1 MLYITQFCLKNF
13 SITAVYFQ
21 ANLISLFRNTLN
33 EVIKLHDQH
42 YVYENNS
49 ALYHLQKPITGQ
61 DIRLREKSFRQTE
74 QNKATERIVRKTIKY
89 YNKNYENILQQ
100 LNTTWENSGRYH
112 IIS

>member
-1 MLYITQFCLKNF
+1 MKSSNNNF
-13 SITAVYFQ
+13 SITVVYFQ

-74 QNKATERIVRKTIKY
+74 QNKATERAVRKTLKY

-100 LNTTWENSGRYH
+100 LNTTWENSGTHH